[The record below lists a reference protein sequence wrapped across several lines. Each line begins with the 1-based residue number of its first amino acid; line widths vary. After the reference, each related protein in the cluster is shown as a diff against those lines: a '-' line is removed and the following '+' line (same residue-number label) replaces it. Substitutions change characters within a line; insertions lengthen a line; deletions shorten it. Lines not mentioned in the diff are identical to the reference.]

1 MCIAEWC
8 CMCKNNGETM
18 DHLLLHCAYV
28 HKLWSL
34 VLSMFGLQWVLPR
47 RVVDLLAF
55 DSILAISLRQ
65 VKEYLKLSM

>member
-1 MCIAEWC
+1 
-8 CMCKNNGETM
+8 M

-28 HKLWSL
+28 YNLWSL
-34 VLSMFGLQWVLPR
+34 VLSMFGIQWVLPR

-65 VKEYLKLSM
+65 VEEFL